1 MSNINLVKLGCR
13 TIKKPFFL
21 FVILFSLSFTSPV
34 FGAEILFITGKRV
47 YNSDI
52 AIQNNLAQ
60 HGAVTVI
67 QDWEAQYTDALD
79 KDLVVISESVYSR
92 RINTT
97 LRNLPVPI
105 IVSEPWL
112 FYDMGMTGSKY
123 SIDFGRAR
131 KQSSITI
138 DESGHELTAG
148 LSGEVSIS
156 HRNSTIGWG
165 VPGPDAYKIAT
176 LNDDPEKCTVFA
188 YDKGMQ
194 MPGLEAPAKRLS
206 LFLYR
211 NSADYLKP
219 EGWALF
225 HAAVKWTLT
234 EELIEP
240 LSIEVKTDETWKVKV
255 NYGMPPNQTYLDTW
269 YLPDYN
275 DSYWVNAYAPFPE
288 PDYCNDKPDYC
299 DDLKTEAAFIWYWQ
313 FPQFQP
319 VNSGGPKEAWFRKNF
334 EILGDPSQFK
344 IKESAIA
351 SGGWVDFY
359 INGTQ
364 ILKQSY
370 TITNGEPL
378 QIDLG
383 PYLVEGKNVIAIYS
397 HEADTADLKLGLDQ
411 PYKGVWFNLAL
422 ETASQTKAA
431 SPIKE
436 ALLVVGRTPPRY
448 NDRALK
454 MQLER
459 LGFLVGVVDDAAV
472 KKADAEHM
480 DLIVISE
487 TVWSKLIGNLFTDVA
502 VPVLCLESYLYD
514 DLHMSGSKRNRDY
527 GNSRRR
533 REITVKDSDYFL
545 SAGMSDR
552 IKVTSRRRHVGWAVP
567 TKSATIIASVV
578 DHPERAAI
586 FVYKK
591 EEPMADGYPAPAN
604 RTGMFLHGNSASRLT
619 ANGWALF
626 DAAVKWTITNHD

>member
-1 MSNINLVKLGCR
+1 MVMSNINLVKLGCR

-34 FGAEILFITGKRV
+34 FGAEILFITSKRV

-60 HGAVTVI
+60 HGNVTVI

-92 RINTT
+92 RLNTT

-112 FYDMGMTGSKY
+112 FSDMGMTGSRY

-138 DESGHELTAG
+138 NESGHELTAG

-156 HRNSTIGWG
+156 HRSSTIGWG

-194 MPGLEAPAKRLS
+194 MPGLVAPARRLGF
-206 LFLYR
+206 FLYR
-211 NSADYLKP
+211 NSADILRP

-225 HAAVKWTLT
+225 HAAVKWSLT

-240 LSIEVKTDETWKVKV
+240 LTLDVVSDATWNVKV
-255 NYGMPPNQTYLDTW
+255 FNYGMSPTQNYLDTW
-269 YLPDYN
+269 YLPDFN
-275 DSYWVNAYAPFPE
+275 DSHWVKAYAPFPE
-288 PDYCNDKPDYC
+288 PVTWNDLETK
-299 DDLKTEAAFIWYWQ
+299 AAFIWYWQ
-313 FPQFQP
+313 FPQWQP
-319 VNSGGPKEAWFRKNF
+319 VNFSGPEEAWFRKTF
-334 EILGDPSQFK
+334 EIPGDPSQFK
-344 IKESAIA
+344 IQESAIA

-364 ILKQSY
+364 ILKQSD
-370 TITNGEPL
+370 TITGGKPL
-378 QIDLG
+378 QIDMG
-383 PYLVEGKNVIAIYS
+383 PYLVKGKNVIAIYS
-397 HEADTADLKLGLDQ
+397 HADDTVDLERGIAQ
-411 PYKGVWFNLAL
+411 PHKGVWFNLTL
-422 ETASQTKAA
+422 ETASQTKAD
-431 SPIKE
+431 SPVKE

-459 LGFLVGVVDDAAV
+459 SGFLVDVVDDAAV
-472 KKADAEHM
+472 EKADAEHM

-527 GNSRRR
+527 GNSRRQQ
-533 REITVKDSDYFL
+533 EITMKDSDHSL

-567 TKSATIIASVV
+567 TESATIIASVV

-591 EEPMADGYPAPAN
+591 EEPMADGDPAPAN